1 MNIPEYLE
9 RHKGTGAKIP
19 PSRSRVISGEPTQ
32 VSSPRPKVT
41 FLFVL
46 AETQNDLFYLKYCL
60 QRLSIVTAKEN
71 IAERRAKIVIIS
83 QYAKLQYCYCTCVY
97 LENLEGTKCN
107 MVVIAKVENDASQK
121 SLGWFDKTP
130 SNPSD
135 RLKPITPQTPSTPQT
150 HHPAQTHHP
159 PKPTTPWCRQLEQQL
174 FADSSVQTGMP
185 GFWLNQQAR

>member
-9 RHKGTGAKIP
+9 RHKGTGTKIP
-19 PSRSRVISGEPTQ
+19 PSHSRVISGEPTQ
-32 VSSPRPKVT
+32 VSSHRPKVT

-60 QRLSIVTAKEN
+60 QRLFIVTAKEN

-83 QYAKLQYCYCTCVY
+83 QYAKLQHCYCTGVY

-107 MVVIAKVENDASQK
+107 MVVVAKVDASQK

-135 RLKPITPQTPSTPQT
+135 PLKPITPQTPTTPQT
-150 HHPAQTHHP
+150 PSPPQTHQP
-159 PKPTTPWCRQLEQQL
+159 P
-174 FADSSVQTGMP
+174 
-185 GFWLNQQAR
+185 